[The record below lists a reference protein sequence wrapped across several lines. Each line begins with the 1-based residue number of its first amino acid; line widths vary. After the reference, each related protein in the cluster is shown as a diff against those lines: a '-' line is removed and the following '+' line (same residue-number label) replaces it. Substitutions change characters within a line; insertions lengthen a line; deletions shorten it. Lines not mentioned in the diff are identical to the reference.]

1 MHGGKQ
7 RFYTGK
13 DDSQLS
19 KSVYLLDVTLIH
31 HIECNAS
38 TVFTVLLSVCSKRG
52 HEHVVQN
59 VK

>member
-1 MHGGKQ
+1 MHRGKQ

-13 DDSQLS
+13 DDSQVS
-19 KSVYLLDVTLIH
+19 KSVYLLDATLVH
-31 HIECNAS
+31 HIECNPS
-38 TVFTVLLSVCSKRG
+38 TVLTVLLSVCSKRR